1 MTYNIEQFKAHI
13 SKERGLA
20 MSNLFVVELPSLAGK
35 KRADGGVIYN
45 YPSKEFNL
53 LCTTA
58 ELPGRQILTADRQ
71 IGIPLTKNAYGY
83 AVSDINLTF
92 YVTNTYKIKSY
103 FEDWMGI
110 AVSNAAP
117 YEIGYYDDY
126 VQDIKVHQL
135 RKGELFKGLDIDL
148 GFDLG
153 LPQGVKD
160 ALPTIG
166 GIDLGELSEGN
177 LSIDIRSAENTVYTC
192 SLFEAFPTSMTAIPL
207 SNQQNALVEFS
218 VSLSYKNWRG
228 EFPKQSKTISDT
240 VEDTVRD
247 IVDVG
252 TDIVTDVLGL

>member
-1 MTYNIEQFKAHI
+1 
-13 SKERGLA
+13 
-20 MSNLFVVELPSLAGK
+20 
-35 KRADGGVIYN
+35 
-45 YPSKEFNL
+45 
-53 LCTTA
+53 
-58 ELPGRQILTADRQ
+58 
-71 IGIPLTKNAYGY
+71 
-83 AVSDINLTF
+83 
-92 YVTNTYKIKSY
+92 
-103 FEDWMGI
+103 
-110 AVSNAAP
+110 
-117 YEIGYYDDY
+117 
-126 VQDIKVHQL
+126 
-135 RKGELFKGLDIDL
+135 
-148 GFDLG
+148 

-218 VSLSYKNWRG
+218 VALSYKNWRG
-228 EFPKQSKTISDT
+228 EFPQQSKTISDT